1 MSDSNTKSTQARL
14 DQLSMT
20 ELKAIHLAIFG
31 EQVHRA
37 QRRALVSRLRQ
48 AIGLSAPEGDTH
60 GNADSSDASTVS
72 SGAASSGTASSGAAA
87 TDGDTRVGD
96 SDGGEDGVD
105 RGDSGD
111 GSRGEADRASTNDTG
126 DAEPVDATTPSSPQP
141 NPAPLKYL
149 RIAELQ
155 LRIQQLTGAPTR
167 SRNRT
172 YLMRA
177 IRQQERDAHMAP
189 SPTTKP
195 SWTNVGFRTVSV
207 RVPIPALDQIDL
219 LCERLCITSR
229 SAFLRQ
235 SMYRYLCELGEP
247 KAASLI
253 APSL

>member
-1 MSDSNTKSTQARL
+1 MSDSDTKATKARL

-20 ELKAIHLAIFG
+20 ELKAIHLALFG
-31 EQVHRA
+31 EQVHKA
-37 QRRALVSRLRQ
+37 QRRALVSRLRN
-48 AIGLSAPEGDTH
+48 ALGLSTPKGDTH
-60 GNADSSDASTVS
+60 RNATV
-72 SGAASSGTASSGAAA
+72 AIAA
-87 TDGDTRVGD
+87 TAETGKGE
-96 SDGGEDGVD
+96 SDGARD
-105 RGDSGD
+105 RDD
-111 GSRGEADRASTNDTG
+111 GSRGEADIAGTG
-126 DAEPVDATTPSSPQP
+126 DIGNAPPVAAPSPSSPRP
-141 NPAPLKYL
+141 KPEPLKHL

-155 LRIQQLTGAPTR
+155 LRFLQLSGTPTR

-177 IRQQERDAHMAP
+177 IRAKEREAEPAP
-189 SPTTKP
+189 NITAKP
-195 SWTNVGFRTVSV
+195 SWTNVGFRTVSI
-207 RVPIPALDQIDL
+207 RVSIPALDQIDL